1 MLRHQAA
8 SSSIEDTLRQE
19 LNSQREVAS
28 RLRQDLAA
36 ARQALHDTAA
46 QWEERYNA
54 LQEQLEQQQQAA
66 EQLQRELHARPTVV
80 HLQELQQQVRA
91 LQAIG
96 YGSVE
101 ELQPFSPQA
110 GAAYTAAAAAGSE
123 AAGSGTNALAAGA
136 AGAAAA
142 GSGGLMN
149 LEGLLLAKS
158 RKLEH
163 ELTMAKL
170 AMAEASQELAAAR
183 EQVGEQRLHCWPTD
197 IFVCTSGINRRPC
210 TVRSTGSC
218 LRNVQRQRLKDGHNS

>member
-1 MLRHQAA
+1 MLTCLCTVLLRHQAA

-66 EQLQRELHARPTVV
+66 EQLQRELHARPTVLQ
-80 HLQELQQQVRA
+80 LQELQQQVRA

-110 GAAYTAAAAAGSE
+110 GAADVAAAAGSE
-123 AAGSGTNALAAGA
+123 AAGSGTNAMAAGA
-136 AGAAAA
+136 AVAAAA

-183 EQVGEQRLHCWPTD
+183 EQVGAQQLHCKLTD
-197 IFVCTSGINRRPC
+197 MCVHKRHQQQALHGA
-210 TVRSTGSC
+210 
-218 LRNVQRQRLKDGHNS
+218 

>member
-1 MLRHQAA
+1 VFLQAA

-46 QWEERYNA
+46 QWEERCNS

-66 EQLQRELHARPTVV
+66 EQLQRELHARPTVLQ
-80 HLQELQQQVRA
+80 LQELQQQVRA

-110 GAAYTAAAAAGSE
+110 GAGASSNTAAAGSSGLGAGTASSAAAAA
-123 AAGSGTNALAAGA
+123 
-136 AGAAAA
+136 AAAVA
-142 GSGGLMN
+142 AGGLMN

-163 ELTMAKL
+163 ELTMGKL

-183 EQVGEQRLHCWPTD
+183 EQVSSVMSLAA
-197 IFVCTSGINRRPC
+197 
-210 TVRSTGSC
+210 
-218 LRNVQRQRLKDGHNS
+218 VQRAHALKS

>member
-1 MLRHQAA
+1 MQQRCKSRQLVLLHLQAA

-46 QWEERYNA
+46 QWEERCSS
-54 LQEQLEQQQQAA
+54 LQDQLEQQQQAA
-66 EQLQRELHARPTVV
+66 EQLQQELHARPTVLQ
-80 HLQELQQQVRA
+80 LQELQQQVRA

-101 ELQPFSPQA
+101 ELQLFSPQA
-110 GAAYTAAAAAGSE
+110 GDAAAAGSE
-123 AAGSGTNALAAGA
+123 AAGAAAVAASAAGVA
-136 AGAAAA
+136 SAGGGAAAA
-142 GSGGLMN
+142 AAAGGGLMN

-163 ELTMAKL
+163 EVTMAKL

-183 EQVGEQRLHCWPTD
+183 EQVRPLQRLH
-197 IFVCTSGINRRPC
+197 
-210 TVRSTGSC
+210 
-218 LRNVQRQRLKDGHNS
+218 

>member
-1 MLRHQAA
+1 VLLLRQAA

-46 QWEERYNA
+46 QWEERYNT

-66 EQLQRELHARPTVV
+66 GQLQRELHARPTV
-80 HLQELQQQVRA
+80 LQMQELQQQVRA

-101 ELQPFSPQA
+101 ELQLFSPQP
-110 GAAYTAAAAAGSE
+110 GSAAAAAAAGSE
-123 AAGSGTNALAAGA
+123 AAGLGASAASSA
-136 AGAAAA
+136 AAAA

-183 EQVGEQRLHCWPTD
+183 EQVGEQRLPAACNDCKLTD
-197 IFVCTSGINRRPC
+197 MRVHLKYWQQVCIAVG
-210 TVRSTGSC
+210 VALRSDHA
-218 LRNVQRQRLKDGHNS
+218 R

>member
-1 MLRHQAA
+1 MCLERNTLLMQAA

-46 QWEERYNA
+46 QWEERCSS
-54 LQEQLEQQQQAA
+54 LQEQLEQQQQSG
-66 EQLQRELHARPTVV
+66 EQLQRELHARPTVGQ
-80 HLQELQQQVRA
+80 LQELQQQVRA

-110 GAAYTAAAAAGSE
+110 GDAAAAAGQTAAAAAADAKGM
-123 AAGSGTNALAAGA
+123 AGPAT
-136 AGAAAA
+136 AAA
-142 GSGGLMN
+142 GGGLMN

-163 ELTMAKL
+163 EVTMAKL

-183 EQVGEQRLHCWPTD
+183 EQV
-197 IFVCTSGINRRPC
+197 SGR
-210 TVRSTGSC
+210 
-218 LRNVQRQRLKDGHNS
+218 